1 MISLI
6 KKSNKY
12 LISNNSLNLI
22 NRFTTTTTSINSN
35 NNNEIIKSNKFINI
49 YRSNLF
55 IPFQND
61 QKIGSDMLE
70 SQLLMQKGGLI
81 RRLSAG
87 TYSTLPFAQKVMEN
101 IIKIIDEEMEKVG
114 GQKMAMPKMLPRELW
129 DKTGRWDSAGDDL
142 IKLKDRKGEEYCLAP
157 THEEVITT
165 IVANESLANSCFPIK
180 LYQIGE
186 KYRDEVRPRFGL
198 LRGREFTMKDM
209 YSFDTSKEAAEV
221 TYYQVKQAYHNILER
236 LELPYACVE
245 ADSGNIGGNMSHEF
259 QVLAN
264 VGEDSLIYCKN
275 CNYHANIEKAK
286 GLPSTLIKKLKK
298 QKSILKKQINQNI
311 ENNNINN
318 NNNNEEINKQ
328 IKEIENKI
336 KTFNN
341 IKLSIMKITTL
352 PSNSD
357 KEIEEIAFIINRV
370 NDNFNHYSI
379 KPNYNDIKQT
389 QVLSPEEYKKYR
401 SIIMKKI
408 ENDNNNNNDNDD
420 NNNNNNNNNEK
431 LSFEE
436 IIKHKLFID
445 GSVQLDD
452 ISIYKPLKSLLKKLL
467 KRNLSRDDQLIS
479 SMDRGQNFREAVK
492 GDLCVQSDCDGESL
506 LDTKRG
512 IEVGHIFYL
521 GTKYSSKLGANY
533 TGPGQQKIPLEMGC
547 FGIGVSRLLATIVE
561 TFSKEESGF
570 VWPQQVAPYQII
582 IVPKHLKSQLSLAE
596 SISQQLQTEIP
607 SLKSRIIIEDRP
619 KTHFGQK
626 VLESK
631 FMGIPYFLV
640 IDNNNNKS
648 IDEVGSESSPTT
660 KVDTFK
666 IEYKSESPTLIP
678 NQLDLINYF
687 KNKFN

>member
-6 KKSNKY
+6 KKSNKN
-12 LISNNSLNLI
+12 LISNTSLNLI
-22 NRFTTTTTSINSN
+22 NRFTTTTPTPTTSTS

-49 YRSNLF
+49 FRSNLF

-87 TYSTLPFAQKVMEN
+87 TYSTLPLAQKVMEN

-114 GQKMAMPKMLPRELW
+114 GQKMSMPKMLPRELW
-129 DKTGRWDSAGDDL
+129 EKTGRWDSAGDDL

-165 IVANESLANSCFPIK
+165 IVANESLSNSSFPIK

-209 YSFDTSKEAAEV
+209 YSFDTSKEAAEI

-286 GLPSTLIKKLKK
+286 GLPSTNIKNLKK
-298 QKSILKKQINQNI
+298 QKSILNKQINQ
-311 ENNNINN
+311 EINN
-318 NNNNEEINKQ
+318 NNTNDNQEINIK
-328 IKEIENKI
+328 IKEIENEI
-336 KTFNN
+336 KNFKN

-357 KEIEEIAFIINRV
+357 KEIEEIALIINKL
-370 NDNFNHYSI
+370 NDNFNQYSI

-401 SIIMKKI
+401 SIIMKGI
-408 ENDNNNNNDNDD
+408 ESKNVDNNSD
-420 NNNNNNNNNEK
+420 K
-431 LSFEE
+431 LLSFEE

-445 GSVQLDD
+445 GSVEFDEE
-452 ISIYKPLKSLLKKLL
+452 SIYKPLKSLLKKLL
-467 KRNLSRDDQLIS
+467 KRDLSRKDDLIL
-479 SMDRGQNFREAVK
+479 SMNRGQNFREAIK
-492 GDLCVQSDCDGESL
+492 GDLCVQPVCDGKSL

-521 GTKYSSKLGANY
+521 GTKYSSKLGAYY
-533 TGPGQQKIPLEMGC
+533 TGAAQQRIPLEMGC

-561 TFSKEESGF
+561 TFSKEETGF
-570 VWPQQVAPYQII
+570 IWPQQVAPYQII

-596 SISQQLQTEIP
+596 SVSEQLQTEIP
-607 SLKSRIIIEDRP
+607 YLKSRIIIEDRS
-619 KTHFGQK
+619 KAHFAQK

-640 IDNNNNKS
+640 IDNNNKS
-648 IDEVGSESSPTT
+648 IELGESST
-660 KVDTFK
+660 KVNSFK
-666 IEYKSESPTLIP
+666 IEYKSETPTLIQ
-678 NQLDLINYF
+678 NQFDLINYF